1 MLPTE
6 SLSRLNALPDR
17 EREAALARLAGR
29 GVQPNGE
36 IVAIKARVAAFE
48 AKHQMTTEMLRT
60 KLRTGAVT
68 ESSEVS
74 QWLFLA
80 DVLNDVR

>member
-17 EREAALARLAGR
+17 DREAALTRLAGR

-36 IVAIKARVAAFE
+36 IVAMEARVAAYE
-48 AKHQMTTEMLRT
+48 AKHQMTTAVLRAR
-60 KLRTGAVT
+60 LREGALK

-74 QWLFLA
+74 QWLFIA
-80 DVLNDVR
+80 DVLDDVR

>member
-29 GVQPNGE
+29 GIQPNGE
-36 IVAIKARVAAFE
+36 IGAIKDRISAFE
-48 AKHQMTTEMLRT
+48 TKHEMKTAVLRS
-60 KLRTGAVT
+60 KLRSGTVKEDA
-68 ESSEVS
+68 EIS

-80 DVLNDVR
+80 DVLDDVR